1 MDVENN
7 SARCLCTDLGEL
19 ILLAILEYLTEYCHL
34 SEELY
39 ILAANILK
47 FLFISIIFQVV
58 GLALN
63 IGG

>member
-1 MDVENN
+1 MYRFRRINFVSN
-7 SARCLCTDLGEL
+7 SSIPYR
-19 ILLAILEYLTEYCHL
+19 ILSLL

-39 ILAANILK
+39 ILVANIHK